1 MGVALIRLAVGSVL
15 CSVAAVALG
24 VALKPPAMDAGSADV
39 ALRVEPPRI
48 AATLHRD
55 KFPLRAPT
63 ASAAPVKQVRVASLV
78 PPAESDLV
86 AGRQDPVAADQDPIA
101 ADQESVS
108 GNQESVSDDQDTLG
122 AIPASGWWNESFDDV
137 FAGLVTQELPSDVDF
152 LLQPD
157 DDARTAIYDIAARAV
172 YLPNGRK
179 LEAHSGLGDLRDS
192 PDHAH
197 IRMRGPTPPNI
208 YKLTMR
214 KKLFHGV
221 RAIRLNPVN
230 ENLMFGRDGMLAHS
244 FLHGP
249 SGQSNGCV
257 AFRNYPEFLNA
268 FLNGEVT
275 RLIVI
280 DRLETAPEPKVA
292 SEESPEADESGG
304 AANPSDRAGQYAA
317 AAPAAAN

>member
-39 ALRVEPPRI
+39 ALRVEPPRT

-55 KFPLRAPT
+55 KFQFRAPT
-63 ASAAPVKQVRVASLV
+63 ASAAPVKQVRVASLAQ
-78 PPAESDLV
+78 PAESDLV
-86 AGRQDPVAADQDPIA
+86 AGGQDPVAADQDSA
-101 ADQESVS
+101 ADDQQSISAGQDSVS
-108 GNQESVSDDQDTLG
+108 NDQDTLG

-137 FAGLVTQELPSDVDF
+137 FAGLVTQEFPSDVDF

-197 IRMRGPTPPNI
+197 IRMRGPTPPNV

-268 FLNGEVT
+268 FLNGEIT
-275 RLIVI
+275 RLIVV
-280 DRLETAPEPKVA
+280 DRLETALEPKVA
-292 SEESPEADESGG
+292 SEAPPEASGSG
-304 AANPSDRAGQYAA
+304 SAADPSDRAGQYAA
-317 AAPAAAN
+317 AAPAN

>member
-39 ALRVEPPRI
+39 ALRVEPLRT

-55 KFPLRAPT
+55 KFQFRAPT
-63 ASAAPVKQVRVASLV
+63 ASAAPVKQVRVASLAQ
-78 PPAESDLV
+78 PAESDLV
-86 AGRQDPVAADQDPIA
+86 AGGQDPVAADQA
-101 ADQESVS
+101 ADDQQSISAGQDSVS
-108 GNQESVSDDQDTLG
+108 NDQDTLG

-137 FAGLVTQELPSDVDF
+137 FAGLVTQEFPSEVDF
-152 LLQPD
+152 LLRPD

-197 IRMRGPTPPNI
+197 LKMRGPTPPNV

-221 RAIRLNPVN
+221 RAIRLNPVH

-268 FLNGEVT
+268 FLNGEIT
-275 RLIVI
+275 RLIVV

-292 SEESPEADESGG
+292 SEEPPEASGSG
-304 AANPSDRAGQYAA
+304 SADSSDRAGQYAA
-317 AAPAAAN
+317 AAN

>member
-39 ALRVEPPRI
+39 ALRVEPPRT

-55 KFPLRAPT
+55 KFQFRAPT
-63 ASAAPVKQVRVASLV
+63 ASAAPVKQVRVASLAQ
-78 PPAESDLV
+78 PAESDLV
-86 AGRQDPVAADQDPIA
+86 AGGQDPVAADQDPA
-101 ADQESVS
+101 ADDQQSISAGQVS
-108 GNQESVSDDQDTLG
+108 NDQDTLG

-137 FAGLVTQELPSDVDF
+137 FAGLVTQEFPSDVDF

-197 IRMRGPTPPNI
+197 IRMRGPTPPNV

-268 FLNGEVT
+268 FLNGEIT
-275 RLIVI
+275 RLIVV
-280 DRLETAPEPKVA
+280 DRLETAPDPKVA
-292 SEESPEADESGG
+292 SEEPPEASGSG
-304 AANPSDRAGQYAA
+304 SAADPSDRAGQYAA
-317 AAPAAAN
+317 AAPAN

>member
-39 ALRVEPPRI
+39 ALRVEPPRT

-55 KFPLRAPT
+55 KFQFRAPT
-63 ASAAPVKQVRVASLV
+63 ASAAPVKQVRVASLAQ
-78 PPAESDLV
+78 PAESDLV
-86 AGRQDPVAADQDPIA
+86 AGGQDPVAADQDSA
-101 ADQESVS
+101 ADDQQSISAGQDSVS
-108 GNQESVSDDQDTLG
+108 NDQDTLG

-137 FAGLVTQELPSDVDF
+137 FAGLVTQEFPSEVDF
-152 LLQPD
+152 LLRPD

-197 IRMRGPTPPNI
+197 IRMRGPTPPNV

-268 FLNGEVT
+268 FLNGEIT
-275 RLIVI
+275 RLIVV
-280 DRLETAPEPKVA
+280 DRLETAPDPKVA
-292 SEESPEADESGG
+292 SEEPPEASGSG
-304 AANPSDRAGQYAA
+304 SAADPSDRAGQYAA
-317 AAPAAAN
+317 AAPAN

>member
-39 ALRVEPPRI
+39 ALRVEPPRT

-55 KFPLRAPT
+55 KFQFRAPT
-63 ASAAPVKQVRVASLV
+63 ASAAPVKQVRVASLAQ
-78 PPAESDLV
+78 PAESDLV
-86 AGRQDPVAADQDPIA
+86 AGGQDPVAADQDSA
-101 ADQESVS
+101 ADDQQSISAGQDSVS
-108 GNQESVSDDQDTLG
+108 NDQDTLG

-137 FAGLVTQELPSDVDF
+137 FAGLVTQEFPSDVDF

-197 IRMRGPTPPNI
+197 IRMRGPTPPNV

-268 FLNGEVT
+268 FLNGEIT
-275 RLIVI
+275 RLIVV
-280 DRLETAPEPKVA
+280 DRLETAPDPKVA
-292 SEESPEADESGG
+292 SEEPPEASRS
-304 AANPSDRAGQYAA
+304 AADPSDRAGQYAA
-317 AAPAAAN
+317 AAPAN

>member
-24 VALKPPAMDAGSADV
+24 VALKPPAMDAGSAGV
-39 ALRVEPPRI
+39 ALRVEPPRT
-48 AATLHRD
+48 AATLPSD
-55 KFPLRAPT
+55 KFQSRAPT
-63 ASAAPVKQVRVASLV
+63 ASAAPVKQVRVASLAQ
-78 PPAESDLV
+78 PAESDLV
-86 AGRQDPVAADQDPIA
+86 AGGPDPVAADQDSTTDDQQSVPDGQVSN
-101 ADQESVS
+101 DQE
-108 GNQESVSDDQDTLG
+108 TLG
-122 AIPASGWWNESFDDV
+122 VIPASGWWHEFFDEL
-137 FAGLVTQELPSDVDF
+137 FAGLVTQEFPSDVDF
-152 LLQPD
+152 LLRPD

-197 IRMRGPTPPNI
+197 LKMRGPTPPNV

-221 RAIRLNPVN
+221 RAIRLNPVH

-268 FLNGEVT
+268 FLNGEIT
-275 RLIVI
+275 RLIVV

-292 SEESPEADESGG
+292 SEEPPEASGSG
-304 AANPSDRAGQYAA
+304 SAADPSDRAGQYAA
-317 AAPAAAN
+317 AAPAN

>member
-1 MGVALIRLAVGSVL
+1 
-15 CSVAAVALG
+15 
-24 VALKPPAMDAGSADV
+24 MDAGSADV
-39 ALRVEPPRI
+39 ALRVEPPRT

-55 KFPLRAPT
+55 KFQFRAPT
-63 ASAAPVKQVRVASLV
+63 ASAAPVKQVHVASLMQ
-78 PPAESDLV
+78 PAESDLV
-86 AGRQDPVAADQDPIA
+86 AGGQDPVAADQA
-101 ADQESVS
+101 ADDQQSISAGQDSVS
-108 GNQESVSDDQDTLG
+108 NDQDTLG

-137 FAGLVTQELPSDVDF
+137 FAGLVTQEFPSDVDF

-197 IRMRGPTPPNI
+197 IRMRGPTPPNV

-268 FLNGEVT
+268 FLNGEIT
-275 RLIVI
+275 RLIVV
-280 DRLETAPEPKVA
+280 DRLETAPDPKVA
-292 SEESPEADESGG
+292 SEEPPEASGSG
-304 AANPSDRAGQYAA
+304 SAADPSDRAGQYAA
-317 AAPAAAN
+317 AAPAN

>member
-39 ALRVEPPRI
+39 ALRVEPPRT

-55 KFPLRAPT
+55 KFQFRAPT
-63 ASAAPVKQVRVASLV
+63 ASAAPVKQVRVASLAQ
-78 PPAESDLV
+78 PAESDLV
-86 AGRQDPVAADQDPIA
+86 AGGQDPVAADQA
-101 ADQESVS
+101 ADDQQSISAGQDSVS
-108 GNQESVSDDQDTLG
+108 NDQDTLG

-137 FAGLVTQELPSDVDF
+137 FAGLVTQEFPSEVDF
-152 LLQPD
+152 LLRPD

-197 IRMRGPTPPNI
+197 IRMRGPTPPNV

-268 FLNGEVT
+268 FLNGEIT
-275 RLIVI
+275 RLIVV
-280 DRLETAPEPKVA
+280 DRLETAPDPKVA
-292 SEESPEADESGG
+292 SEEPPEASGSG
-304 AANPSDRAGQYAA
+304 SAADPSDRAGQYAA
-317 AAPAAAN
+317 AAPAN

>member
-24 VALKPPAMDAGSADV
+24 VALKPPAMDAGSAGV
-39 ALRVEPPRI
+39 ALRVEPPRT
-48 AATLHRD
+48 AATLPSD
-55 KFPLRAPT
+55 KFQSRAPT
-63 ASAAPVKQVRVASLV
+63 ASAAPVKQVHVASLMQ
-78 PPAESDLV
+78 PAESDLV
-86 AGRQDPVAADQDPIA
+86 AGGQDPVAADQDSA
-101 ADQESVS
+101 ADDQQSISAGQDSVS
-108 GNQESVSDDQDTLG
+108 NDQDTLG

-137 FAGLVTQELPSDVDF
+137 FAGLVTQEFPSDVDF

-197 IRMRGPTPPNI
+197 IRMRGPTPPNV

-268 FLNGEVT
+268 FLNGEIT
-275 RLIVI
+275 RLIVV
-280 DRLETAPEPKVA
+280 DRLETALEPKVA
-292 SEESPEADESGG
+292 SEAPPEAS
-304 AANPSDRAGQYAA
+304 AADPSDRAGQYAA
-317 AAPAAAN
+317 AAPAN

>member
-39 ALRVEPPRI
+39 ALRVEPPRT

-55 KFPLRAPT
+55 KFQFRAPT
-63 ASAAPVKQVRVASLV
+63 ASAAPVKQVHVASLMQ
-78 PPAESDLV
+78 PAESDLV
-86 AGRQDPVAADQDPIA
+86 AGGQDPVAADQDSA
-101 ADQESVS
+101 ADDQQSISAGQDSVS
-108 GNQESVSDDQDTLG
+108 NDQDTLG

-137 FAGLVTQELPSDVDF
+137 FAGLVTQEFPSEVDF
-152 LLQPD
+152 LLRPD

-197 IRMRGPTPPNI
+197 IRMRGPTPPNV

-268 FLNGEVT
+268 FLNGEIT
-275 RLIVI
+275 RLIVV
-280 DRLETAPEPKVA
+280 DRLETAPDPKVA
-292 SEESPEADESGG
+292 SEEPPEASGSG
-304 AANPSDRAGQYAA
+304 SAADPSDRAGQYAA
-317 AAPAAAN
+317 AAPAN

>member
-39 ALRVEPPRI
+39 ALRVEPPRT

-55 KFPLRAPT
+55 KFQFRAPT
-63 ASAAPVKQVRVASLV
+63 ASAAPVKQVRVASLAQ
-78 PPAESDLV
+78 PAESDLV
-86 AGRQDPVAADQDPIA
+86 AGGQDPVAADQA
-101 ADQESVS
+101 ADDQQSISAGQDSVS
-108 GNQESVSDDQDTLG
+108 NDQDTLG

-137 FAGLVTQELPSDVDF
+137 FAGLVTQEFPSEVDF
-152 LLQPD
+152 LLRPD

-197 IRMRGPTPPNI
+197 IRMRGPTPPNV

-268 FLNGEVT
+268 FLNGEIT
-275 RLIVI
+275 RLIVV
-280 DRLETAPEPKVA
+280 DRLETAPDPKVA
-292 SEESPEADESGG
+292 SEEPPEASGS
-304 AANPSDRAGQYAA
+304 AADPSDRAGQFAA
-317 AAPAAAN
+317 AAPAN

>member
-39 ALRVEPPRI
+39 ALRVEPPRT

-55 KFPLRAPT
+55 KFQFRAPT
-63 ASAAPVKQVRVASLV
+63 ASAAPVKQVRVASLAQ
-78 PPAESDLV
+78 PAESDLV
-86 AGRQDPVAADQDPIA
+86 AGGQDPVAADQDSA
-101 ADQESVS
+101 ADDQQSISAGQVS
-108 GNQESVSDDQDTLG
+108 NDQDTLG
-122 AIPASGWWNESFDDV
+122 VIPASGWWHESFDEL
-137 FAGLVTQELPSDVDF
+137 FPGLVTQEFPSDVDF
-152 LLQPD
+152 LLRPD

-197 IRMRGPTPPNI
+197 IRMRGPTPPNV

-268 FLNGEVT
+268 FLNGEIT
-275 RLIVI
+275 RLIVV
-280 DRLETAPEPKVA
+280 DRLETAPDPKVA
-292 SEESPEADESGG
+292 SEEPPEASGSG
-304 AANPSDRAGQYAA
+304 SAADPSDRAGQYAA
-317 AAPAAAN
+317 AAPAN

>member
-39 ALRVEPPRI
+39 ALRVEPPRT

-55 KFPLRAPT
+55 KFQFRAPT
-63 ASAAPVKQVRVASLV
+63 ASAAPVKQVRVASLAQ
-78 PPAESDLV
+78 PAESDLV
-86 AGRQDPVAADQDPIA
+86 AGGQDPVAADQA
-101 ADQESVS
+101 ADDQQSISAGQDSVS
-108 GNQESVSDDQDTLG
+108 NDQDTLG

-137 FAGLVTQELPSDVDF
+137 FAGLVTQEFPSDVDF

-197 IRMRGPTPPNI
+197 IRMRGPTPPNV

-268 FLNGEVT
+268 FLNGEIT
-275 RLIVI
+275 RLIVV
-280 DRLETAPEPKVA
+280 DRLETALEPKVA
-292 SEESPEADESGG
+292 SEEPPEASGSG
-304 AANPSDRAGQYAA
+304 SAADPSDRAGQFAA
-317 AAPAAAN
+317 AAPAN

>member
-39 ALRVEPPRI
+39 ALRVEPPRT

-55 KFPLRAPT
+55 KFQFRAPT
-63 ASAAPVKQVRVASLV
+63 ASAAPVKQVRVASLAQ
-78 PPAESDLV
+78 PAESDLV
-86 AGRQDPVAADQDPIA
+86 AGGQDPVAADQA
-101 ADQESVS
+101 ADDQQSISAGQDSVS
-108 GNQESVSDDQDTLG
+108 NDQDTLG

-137 FAGLVTQELPSDVDF
+137 FAGLVTQEFPSEVDF
-152 LLQPD
+152 LLRPD
-157 DDARTAIYDIAARAV
+157 DDARTAIYDIAARVV

-197 IRMRGPTPPNI
+197 IRMRGPTPPNV

-268 FLNGEVT
+268 FLNGEIT
-275 RLIVI
+275 RLIVV
-280 DRLETAPEPKVA
+280 DRLETAPDPKVA
-292 SEESPEADESGG
+292 SEEPPEASGSG
-304 AANPSDRAGQYAA
+304 SAADPSDRAGQYAA
-317 AAPAAAN
+317 AAPAN

>member
-39 ALRVEPPRI
+39 ALRVEPPRT

-55 KFPLRAPT
+55 KFQFRAPT
-63 ASAAPVKQVRVASLV
+63 ASAAPVKQVRVASLAQ
-78 PPAESDLV
+78 PAESDLV
-86 AGRQDPVAADQDPIA
+86 AGGQDPVAADQDSA
-101 ADQESVS
+101 ADDQQSISAGQDSVS
-108 GNQESVSDDQDTLG
+108 NDQDTLG

-137 FAGLVTQELPSDVDF
+137 FAGLVTQEFPSDVDF

-197 IRMRGPTPPNI
+197 IRMRGPTPPNV

-268 FLNGEVT
+268 FLNGEIT
-275 RLIVI
+275 RLIVV
-280 DRLETAPEPKVA
+280 DRLETAPDPKVA
-292 SEESPEADESGG
+292 SEEPPEASGSG
-304 AANPSDRAGQYAA
+304 SAADPSDRAGQYAA
-317 AAPAAAN
+317 AAPAN

>member
-39 ALRVEPPRI
+39 ALRVEPPRT

-55 KFPLRAPT
+55 KFQFRAPT
-63 ASAAPVKQVRVASLV
+63 ASAAPVKQVRVASLAQ
-78 PPAESDLV
+78 PAESDLV
-86 AGRQDPVAADQDPIA
+86 AGGQDPVAADQDPA
-101 ADQESVS
+101 ADDQQSISAGQVS
-108 GNQESVSDDQDTLG
+108 NDQDTLG
-122 AIPASGWWNESFDDV
+122 VIPASGWWHESFDEL
-137 FAGLVTQELPSDVDF
+137 FPGLVTQEFPSDVDF
-152 LLQPD
+152 LLRPD

-197 IRMRGPTPPNI
+197 IRMRGPTPPNV

-268 FLNGEVT
+268 FLNGEIT
-275 RLIVI
+275 RLIVV
-280 DRLETAPEPKVA
+280 DRLETAPDPKVA
-292 SEESPEADESGG
+292 SEEPPEASGSG
-304 AANPSDRAGQYAA
+304 SAADPSDRAGQYAA
-317 AAPAAAN
+317 AAPAN

>member
-24 VALKPPAMDAGSADV
+24 VALKPPAMDAGSAGV
-39 ALRVEPPRI
+39 ALRAEPPR
-48 AATLHRD
+48 AAAALHRD
-55 KFPLRAPT
+55 KFQFRAPT
-63 ASAAPVKQVRVASLV
+63 ASAAPVKQVRVASLAQ
-78 PPAESDLV
+78 PDESDLV
-86 AGRQDPVAADQDPIA
+86 AGGPDPVAADQDSA
-101 ADQESVS
+101 ADDQQSVPDGQVSNDQE
-108 GNQESVSDDQDTLG
+108 TLG
-122 AIPASGWWNESFDDV
+122 VIPASGWWHESFDEL
-137 FAGLVTQELPSDVDF
+137 FAGLVTQEFPSDVDF
-152 LLQPD
+152 LLRPD

-197 IRMRGPTPPNI
+197 IRMRGPTPPNV

-268 FLNGEVT
+268 FLNGEIT
-275 RLIVI
+275 RLIVV

-292 SEESPEADESGG
+292 SEEPTEAGG
-304 AANPSDRAGQYAA
+304 SAADPSDRAGQYAA
-317 AAPAAAN
+317 AAPAN

>member
-39 ALRVEPPRI
+39 ALRVEPLRT

-55 KFPLRAPT
+55 KFQFRAPT
-63 ASAAPVKQVRVASLV
+63 ASAAPVKQVRVASLAQ
-78 PPAESDLV
+78 PAESDLV
-86 AGRQDPVAADQDPIA
+86 AGGQDPVAADQA
-101 ADQESVS
+101 ADDQQSISAGQDSVS
-108 GNQESVSDDQDTLG
+108 NDQDTLG

-137 FAGLVTQELPSDVDF
+137 FAGLVTQEFPSEVDF
-152 LLQPD
+152 LLRPD

-197 IRMRGPTPPNI
+197 IRMRGPTPPNV

-268 FLNGEVT
+268 FLNGEIT
-275 RLIVI
+275 RLIVV
-280 DRLETAPEPKVA
+280 DRLETAPDPKVA
-292 SEESPEADESGG
+292 SEEPPEASGSG
-304 AANPSDRAGQYAA
+304 SAADPSDRAGQFAA
-317 AAPAAAN
+317 AAPAN